1 MRKGSPPRDAGNPS
15 LSRAPRRQGP
25 QARSIFYAPKRISAP
40 EEPVQAL
47 QEQNR
52 CPPIRL
58 ITGRVRIHWLE
69 VLSGLK

>member
-1 MRKGSPPRDAGNPS
+1 MRKGSIPPGRGKSFPVPG
-15 LSRAPRRQGP
+15 PRRQGP